1 VGVSAKWRIAAF
13 AWGFAEATLFFTVP
27 DVLLTLAAI
36 LIGWRRALR
45 LLLLALV
52 GALVGG
58 TAMYGF
64 AAHDFETARITV
76 DSVPL
81 ISAEM
86 IERGGVEMRGEW
98 LWNMIVG
105 AMTGTPYKVYAINA
119 PGAGLSLWAFLAGS
133 VLARTVRWVLTLAFA
148 ALVFRA
154 LEKMGHSQIAIWLW
168 AALWLAFYAFYYV
181 FMSL

>member
-1 VGVSAKWRIAAF
+1 MGISARWRIVAF
-13 AWGFAEATLFFTVP
+13 VWGFAEATLFFTVP

-36 LIGWRRALR
+36 RIGWRQGLR
-45 LLLLALV
+45 LVGIVLL
-52 GALVGG
+52 GALLGG
-58 TAMYGF
+58 AAMYGF

-81 ISAEM
+81 IPAEM

-119 PGAGLSLWAFLAGS
+119 PAAGVGLWAFLAGS
-133 VLARTVRWVLTLAFA
+133 VLARSVRWVLTLAFA

-154 LEKMGHSQIAIWLW
+154 LESAGLSKVAVPLW
-168 AALWLAFYAFYYV
+168 AGMWIAFYAFYYV